1 MTSNDDQSAKG
12 PLIGDLAGAGQ
23 IINSEVAKKSYDDAL
38 SPAMQEVGGL
48 TQDTLKTFRLFTAPL
63 QLAAAYQDRFAA
75 FCDRVRAK
83 VPQENQQEA
92 PPEITAPVMRAFATT
107 SDDSPLM
114 SMFEELM
121 AKAINATT
129 ADKLS
134 PAFPDV
140 IKSLSPLQA
149 KLIKS
154 LVQHDHFADVLL
166 EPKQRLIRQYVRS
179 NISYDEFGGY
189 DHHLTLKQDL
199 EEKKL
204 VATISSRPNKDEHYP
219 DLQIPEGLQLVRMT
233 YRLTMF
239 GKWFATACVQSHP
252 TPSAPKKPK

>member
-12 PLIGDLAGAGQ
+12 SLIGDLAGAGQ
-23 IINSEVAKKSYDDAL
+23 IINSEVAKKSYNDAL
-38 SPAMQEVGGL
+38 SPAMQEIGGL

-75 FCDRVRAK
+75 FCDKVRAK
-83 VPQENQQEA
+83 VPEENQQEA
-92 PPEITAPVMRAFATT
+92 PPEIVAPVMRAFATT

-134 PAFPDV
+134 PAFPDI

-154 LVQHDHFADVLL
+154 LVKHDHFADVLYD
-166 EPKQRLIRQYVRS
+166 PKQNTIRHSLRT
-179 NISYDEFGGY
+179 NIPYDEFGGV

-204 VATISSRPNKDEHYP
+204 VATISTPLKKDEDYQ
-219 DLQIPEGLQLVRMT
+219 DLQVPEGLKLVRT
-233 YRLTMF
+233 TFRLTMF
-239 GKWFATACVQSHP
+239 GKWFASACVQSHQG
-252 TPSAPKKPK
+252 PSSN

>member
-1 MTSNDDQSAKG
+1 LTSKDEQSPKG

-23 IINSEVAKKSYDDAL
+23 IINSEIAKKSYDDAL
-38 SPAMQEVGGL
+38 SPAMREVGGL
-48 TQDTLKTFRLFTAPL
+48 TKDALKTFRLFTAPL

-83 VPQENQQEA
+83 VAPEKQREA
-92 PPEITAPVMRAFATT
+92 PPEIAAPVKRAFATT

-121 AKAINATT
+121 AKAIDVRT

-140 IKSLSPLQA
+140 IKALSPLQA
-149 KLIKS
+149 KLIKD
-154 LVQHDHFADVLL
+154 LVRREQFTDTLWEMD
-166 EPKQRLIRQYVRS
+166 KQLIHQFVKVNFS
-179 NISYDEFGGY
+179 FDDFGGP
-189 DHHLTLKQDL
+189 DHHLTMAQDL
-199 EEKKL
+199 AEKKL
-204 VATISSRPNKDEHYP
+204 IAILQSTPNKDDLYP
-219 DLQIPEGLQLVRMT
+219 NLEIPEGLSLRRMT

-239 GKWFATACVQSHP
+239 GKWFASACVQP
-252 TPSAPKKPK
+252 TPESELK